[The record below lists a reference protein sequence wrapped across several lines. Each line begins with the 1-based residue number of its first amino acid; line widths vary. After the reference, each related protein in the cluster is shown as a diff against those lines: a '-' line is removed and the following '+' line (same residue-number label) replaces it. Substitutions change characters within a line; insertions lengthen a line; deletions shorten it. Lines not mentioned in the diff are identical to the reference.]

1 MKTIKLIILFS
12 LTALMVHG
20 QQRILLDKPVR
31 AGELILFPELG
42 NENNYYYLPDKPRL
56 AVHPDGKPQLSFL
69 RYAKN
74 EKTAETENTAITEST
89 TGGGIVHA
97 LVELSVPDKMLKDAE
112 RALGR
117 IKSNA
122 KIVGPVMFKSGTVAL
137 ISAIAKPGGE
147 MAPQVVGLGNAPVL
161 ENQRSAV

>member
-1 MKTIKLIILFS
+1 MKTIKFIILFS
-12 LTALMVHG
+12 LLAIIAHA

-31 AGELILFPELG
+31 AGSLILFPELD

-56 AVHPDGKPQLSFL
+56 AIHPDGKPQLSFL

-74 EKTAETENTAITEST
+74 ERTAETENTAISEST

-97 LVELSVPDKMLKDAE
+97 LVELAVTDQMLKDAE

-117 IKSNA
+117 IKSNG
-122 KIVGPVMFKSGTVAL
+122 KIVGPVMFK
-137 ISAIAKPGGE
+137 
-147 MAPQVVGLGNAPVL
+147 
-161 ENQRSAV
+161 